1 MNKRLLS
8 RLMHERVS
16 ALQSSAGYFFR
27 GDFEYVLKG
36 VAFEYVPRGLYIWE
50 FRFPLFDFFGP
61 NLLYSTRLSERAGFI
76 GKGEMSEEA
85 IVDFVMS
92 SPEAR
97 SAFGSDKS
105 EEVPEFVHFLE
116 SAPDLL
122 RNAHARLIH
131 AAALLLV
138 GQESRATSMLDE
150 LAPVLNEKDA
160 ANCNLLRTSLRQGLA
175 AARTLLDQVRRENL
189 RTLGLAV

>member
-8 RLMHERVS
+8 RLMHERVN

-36 VAFEYVPRGLYIWE
+36 MAFEYVPRGLYIWE

-61 NLLYSTRLSERAGFI
+61 NLLYSTRLSEHAGFI
-76 GKGEMSEEA
+76 GKGEMSEET

-97 SAFGSDKS
+97 DAFGSDKPA
-105 EEVPEFVHFLE
+105 ELLQFVHLLE
-116 SAPDLL
+116 STPDLL

-131 AAALLLV
+131 AAALLLT
-138 GQESRATSMLDE
+138 GQESRAASMLDE
-150 LAPVLNEKDA
+150 LVSVLNEKDA
-160 ANCNLLRTSLRQGLA
+160 ANCNLLRASLQHGLA
-175 AARTLLDQVRRENL
+175 AARALLDQVRRENL
-189 RTLGLAV
+189 RVLGIAA